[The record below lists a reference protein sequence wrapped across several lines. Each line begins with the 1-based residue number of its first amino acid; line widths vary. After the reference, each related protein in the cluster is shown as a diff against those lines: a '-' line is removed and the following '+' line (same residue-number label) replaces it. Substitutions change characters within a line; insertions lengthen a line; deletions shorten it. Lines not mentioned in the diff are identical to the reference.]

1 MTLQGSIRAL
11 SQPKKLYNKSHFE
24 AGRRPKNRSSL
35 CTNEDFEG
43 KPNAKRALFDNYFKA
58 GNRYFHTKLISA
70 CISPI
75 LAVIAITAFWSGI
88 TIIY

>member
-11 SQPKKLYNKSHFE
+11 SQPWKLYNKIHFK
-24 AGRRPKNRSSL
+24 AGRRPKNRSSF